1 MKTKLIPNKDLV
13 LQKIPNPEDK
23 SSDYLETWMGFALT
37 MNAYEVCGDS
47 ETAFETRNK
56 VFKDPLNASLTE
68 LRCALF
74 VLQRHH
80 RWNSP
85 YPVPGEDERIK
96 QLLQLIRNKVEKKEF
111 E

>member
-1 MKTKLIPNKDLV
+1 MKIKLIPNKDLV
-13 LQKIPNPEDK
+13 LENIPNPDDE
-23 SSDYLETWMGFALT
+23 SFEYEEPWLEFALT
-37 MNAYEVCGDS
+37 MNAYEACGNS
-47 ETAFETRNK
+47 ESAFETRDI

-96 QLLQLIRNKVEKKEF
+96 QLLQLIRIKVEKKEF